1 VRQIADGDAGRTD
14 GAIIISFHNKGF
26 GVINVNYSQNDNF
39 YAFSPRVAIN
49 RYAGRK
55 PLVTQNVLFC
65 MDFFT
70 VNCDLSYHARHFYV
84 KTELNA

>member
-1 VRQIADGDAGRTD
+1 MRQIADGDAGRTD
-14 GAIIISFHNKGF
+14 GAAVISFHNNGF

-39 YAFSPRVAIN
+39 YASTPRAAIN

-70 VNCDLSYHARHFYV
+70 VNCDLSYRARRFYV
-84 KTELNA
+84 KTGMNA

>member
-1 VRQIADGDAGRTD
+1 MRQIADGDAGRTD
-14 GAIIISFHNKGF
+14 GAVAISFYNNGF

-39 YAFSPRVAIN
+39 YAFTPRMAIN

-55 PLVTQNVLFC
+55 SLVTQNALFC
-65 MDFFT
+65 MDFFA
-70 VNCDLSYHARHFYV
+70 VNCDLSYHARRFYV

>member
-1 VRQIADGDAGRTD
+1 MRQIAYGDAGRTD

-39 YAFSPRVAIN
+39 YAFAPHVAIN

-70 VNCDLSYHARHFYV
+70 VNCDLSYHAWHFYV

>member
-1 VRQIADGDAGRTD
+1 VRQIAEGDAGRTD
-14 GAIIISFHNKGF
+14 GAAVISFHNNGF

-39 YAFSPRVAIN
+39 YAFAPRAAIN

-55 PLVTQNVLFC
+55 PLVAQNVLFC

-70 VNCDLSYHARHFYV
+70 VNCDLSYRARRFYV
-84 KTELNA
+84 KTGLNA

>member
-1 VRQIADGDAGRTD
+1 MRQIAEGDAGRTD
-14 GAIIISFHNKGF
+14 GAAVISFHNNGF

-39 YAFSPRVAIN
+39 YAFAPRAAIN

-70 VNCDLSYHARHFYV
+70 VNCDLSYRVRRFYV
-84 KTELNA
+84 KTGLNA

>member
-1 VRQIADGDAGRTD
+1 MRQIADGDAGRTD
-14 GAIIISFHNKGF
+14 GGIAISFHNNGL
-26 GVINVNYSQNDNF
+26 GVISVNYSQNDNF

-55 PLVTQNVLFC
+55 ALVTQNALFC

-70 VNCDLSYHARHFYV
+70 LNCDLSYHARRFYV

>member
-1 VRQIADGDAGRTD
+1 VRQIGDGDAGRTD
-14 GAIIISFHNKGF
+14 GATVISFHNNGL

-39 YAFSPRVAIN
+39 YAFPPRMAII

-55 PLVTQNVLFC
+55 PLATQNTLFC

-70 VNCDLSYHARHFYV
+70 VNCDLSYHARRFYV
-84 KTELNA
+84 KTGLNA

>member
-1 VRQIADGDAGRTD
+1 VRQIAEGDAGRTD
-14 GAIIISFHNKGF
+14 GAAVISFHNNGF

-39 YAFSPRVAIN
+39 YAFAPRAAIN

-70 VNCDLSYHARHFYV
+70 VNCDLSYRVRRFYV
-84 KTELNA
+84 KTGLNA

>member
-1 VRQIADGDAGRTD
+1 MRQIADGDAGRTD
-14 GAIIISFHNKGF
+14 GAAVISFHNNGF

-39 YAFSPRVAIN
+39 YAFTPRAAIN
-49 RYAGRK
+49 RYAGHK

-70 VNCDLSYHARHFYV
+70 VNCDLSYRARRFYV
-84 KTELNA
+84 KTGMNA

>member
-1 VRQIADGDAGRTD
+1 MRQIADGDAGRTD
-14 GAIIISFHNKGF
+14 GAAVISFHNNGF

-39 YAFSPRVAIN
+39 YAFTPRAAIN

-55 PLVTQNVLFC
+55 PFVTQNVLFC

-70 VNCDLSYHARHFYV
+70 VNCDLSYRARRFYV
-84 KTELNA
+84 KTGMNA

>member
-1 VRQIADGDAGRTD
+1 MRQIAYVDAGRTE

-39 YAFSPRVAIN
+39 YALSPHVAIN

>member
-1 VRQIADGDAGRTD
+1 VRQIAYGDTGRTD

-39 YAFSPRVAIN
+39 YAFPPRMAII

-55 PLVTQNVLFC
+55 PLATQNTLFC

>member
-1 VRQIADGDAGRTD
+1 MRQIAYGDAGRTD

-39 YAFSPRVAIN
+39 YALSPHVAIN

-70 VNCDLSYHARHFYV
+70 VNYDLSYHARHFYV

>member
-1 VRQIADGDAGRTD
+1 MRQIAEGDAGRTD
-14 GAIIISFHNKGF
+14 GAAVISFHNNGF

-39 YAFSPRVAIN
+39 YAFAPRAAIN

-70 VNCDLSYHARHFYV
+70 VNCDLSYRARRFYV
-84 KTELNA
+84 KTGLNA

>member
-14 GAIIISFHNKGF
+14 GAAVISFHNNGF

-39 YAFSPRVAIN
+39 YAFTPRVAIN

-55 PLVTQNVLFC
+55 PPVTQNVLFC

-70 VNCDLSYHARHFYV
+70 VNCDLSYRARRFYV
-84 KTELNA
+84 KTGMNA

>member
-1 VRQIADGDAGRTD
+1 MRQIAYGDAGRTD

-39 YAFSPRVAIN
+39 YAFRRVPSIVTPGVN
-49 RYAGRK
+49 
-55 PLVTQNVLFC
+55 LFVTQNVLFC

-70 VNCDLSYHARHFYV
+70 VNCDLSYHARHFM
-84 KTELNA
+84 

>member
-1 VRQIADGDAGRTD
+1 MRQIAEGDAGRTD
-14 GAIIISFHNKGF
+14 GAAVISFHNNGF

-39 YAFSPRVAIN
+39 YAFVPHAAIN

-70 VNCDLSYHARHFYV
+70 VNCDLSYRARRFYV
-84 KTELNA
+84 KTGLNA

>member
-1 VRQIADGDAGRTD
+1 MRQIADGDAGRTD
-14 GAIIISFHNKGF
+14 GAIAISFHNNGF

-39 YAFSPRVAIN
+39 YAFTPRMAIN

-55 PLVTQNVLFC
+55 SLVTQNALFR

-70 VNCDLSYHARHFYV
+70 VNCDLSYHARRFYV